1 MRHETRGY
9 RLFRRTTLTVL
20 VVFVCLPLVVMV
32 TTAFKPL
39 DQVQGE
45 FSWLPTEPTIQ
56 PFLDMWTTVPLARYL
71 LNSIII
77 AGLATLASVT
87 VAVLAAYAVSRWR
100 FPGRESFRLAVLS
113 TQMFPGILFLLP
125 LFLLFVLVDRLTG
138 IAVVGSHAGLVI
150 TYLTFAL
157 PYAIWML
164 VSYFETIPRELDD
177 AAKIDG
183 CGPIRLLVSVLLPA
197 ARPVIVAVSIFSFML
212 AWGEVLFASVLTT
225 ESTRTVAIGLHAYA
239 SEANVY
245 WNQVMAASL
254 AVSAPLVVAFLLLQR
269 YITAGV
275 TAGAVK

>member
-1 MRHETRGY
+1 MRTETPGF
-9 RLFRRTTLTVL
+9 RLFRLTTLTFL
-20 VVFVCLPLVVMV
+20 TIFVGAPLVVMV
-32 TTAFKPL
+32 TTALKPL
-39 DQVQGE
+39 HQVQSD
-45 FSWLPTEPTIQ
+45 FRWIPSEPTLR
-56 PFLDMWTTVPLARYL
+56 PFVDMWSTVPLARYFA
-71 LNSIII
+71 NSLVV
-77 AGLATLASVT
+77 AGVATAASVS

-100 FPGRESFRLAVLS
+100 FPGREAFRLAVLS

-125 LFLLFVLVDRLTG
+125 LFLMFVLVDRLTG
-138 IAVVGSHAGLVI
+138 LALVGSRTGLVI

-177 AAKIDG
+177 AAKVDG
-183 CGPIRLLVSVLLPA
+183 AGPVRLLVSVLLPA

-212 AWGEVLFASVLTT
+212 AWGEVLFASVLTD
-225 ESTRTVAIGLHAYA
+225 ERTRTVSVGLQAYA

-254 AVSAPLVVAFLLLQR
+254 VVSLPIVIAFLLLQR
-269 YITAGV
+269 HITSGI